1 MPIRNGNND
10 IYSDIFFQYLNE
22 NEEKMIDEVASK
34 LEKHNPVLYPKDVSV
49 AISKSIY
56 SDYKKY
62 LYEHGYTFKKEY
74 LEELLKN
81 FKEYLEEFF
90 KNFPE
95 EISKST

>member
-22 NEEKMIDEVASK
+22 NEEKMINETASK
-34 LEKHNPVLYPKDVSV
+34 MEERNPILYPKDVSV
-49 AISKSIY
+49 AILKSIY

-74 LEELLKN
+74 LEE
-81 FKEYLEEFF
+81 YF
-90 KNFPE
+90 KNLSE
-95 EISKST
+95 EILKST

>member
-74 LEELLKN
+74 LQ
-81 FKEYLEEFF
+81 EYLEEYF
-90 KNFPE
+90 KNLTE
-95 EISKST
+95 EILKNS

>member
-22 NEEKMIDEVASK
+22 NEEKIIDEAASK
-34 LEKHNPVLYPKDVSV
+34 LEKYNPVLYPKAVSV
-49 AISKSIY
+49 EILKSIY

-74 LEELLKN
+74 LEE
-81 FKEYLEEFF
+81 YF
-90 KNFPE
+90 KNLSE
-95 EISKST
+95 EILKST

>member
-22 NEEKMIDEVASK
+22 NEKKMIDETASK

-49 AISKSIY
+49 EIVKLIY

-74 LEELLKN
+74 S
-81 FKEYLEEFF
+81 
-90 KNFPE
+90 E
-95 EISKST
+95 EILKST

>member
-22 NEEKMIDEVASK
+22 NEEKIIDEAASK

-49 AISKSIY
+49 KILKSIY
-56 SDYKKY
+56 IDYKKY

-74 LEELLKN
+74 LEE
-81 FKEYLEEFF
+81 YF
-90 KNFPE
+90 KNLSE
-95 EISKST
+95 EILKST

>member
-22 NEEKMIDEVASK
+22 NEKKMIDETASK
-34 LEKHNPVLYPKDVSV
+34 MEEQNPILYPKDVSV
-49 AISKSIY
+49 KIVKLIY

-74 LEELLKN
+74 LEEYFRNLS
-81 FKEYLEEFF
+81 
-90 KNFPE
+90 E
-95 EISKST
+95 EILKST

>member
-22 NEEKMIDEVASK
+22 NEEKMIDETVSK
-34 LEKHNPVLYPKDVSV
+34 MEEQNPILYPKDASTTTL
-49 AISKSIY
+49 KTIY
-56 SDYKKY
+56 TDYKKY

-74 LEELLKN
+74 LEEYFKNLLK
-81 FKEYLEEFF
+81 
-90 KNFPE
+90 